1 MRILILHD
9 QRLFREGL
17 RAILL
22 VHEDL
27 EVIADAAA
35 PGGAAALIFAAT
47 PDVVVVDLCAIGQ
60 IARTPPLVALGE
72 DGDRAQVARAL
83 QTGVFALASKSDSP
97 DEVLAAIRAA
107 AAGEVYVTPRLR
119 PAGTGSRQPGD
130 APDDPLS
137 GLTGRER
144 EIFTLVVG
152 GLSTSAIARRLDIS
166 PRTVETHRAHL
177 SRKLNAHSA
186 SDLVRFAARH
196 QLLLS

>member
-1 MRILILHD
+1 MRILILLD

-27 EVIADAAA
+27 EVIADAATPEGA
-35 PGGAAALIFAAT
+35 GAAIFAAT
-47 PDVVVVDLCAIGQ
+47 PDVVVVDLCAIAQ
-60 IARTPPLVALGE
+60 MARTPPLVALGE
-72 DGDRAQVARAL
+72 DGDRAHVARAL
-83 QTGVFALASKSDSP
+83 ETGVVALASKSDSP
-97 DEVLAAIRAA
+97 DEVVTAIRAA
-107 AAGEVYVTPRLR
+107 AAGEIYVTPRLR
-119 PAGTGSRQPGD
+119 PAAMEPRASDSPGD
-130 APDDPLS
+130 ALT
-137 GLTGRER
+137 GLTARER